1 MDESGRQ
8 LPTENAI
15 QEAIVAWSRTRVVK
29 PIGQLRARLPYIRD
43 VPYFGLADLKEEGTI
58 LKDFWY
64 LHDFM
69 YAVPNGVQ
77 LCGGIRSRARYMN
90 ALKKRGLKVGVS
102 DLVIA
107 YPVAPYH
114 GMYLEVKTHAR
125 SKISDEQHAWRHLMD
140 AIGYYS
146 CIGIGYDDSIRE
158 IESYLSGT
166 TGQGNARRFAQ

>member
-1 MDESGRQ
+1 MDEPTGL

-15 QEAIVAWSRTRVVK
+15 QEAIVAWSRIRTVP
-29 PIGQLRARLPYIRD
+29 PIGQLRAATPFTGLGY
-43 VPYFGLADLKEEGTI
+43 GLAQIKEEGTI
-58 LKDFWY
+58 HKEFWY

-114 GMYLEVKTHAR
+114 GMYLEVKVHPR

-158 IESYLSGT
+158 IQSYLTGT
-166 TGQGNARRFAQ
+166 TGPRR